1 MKKSTDNSRLPNM
14 LLNFRESI
22 GLSDYYI
29 HEDTI

>member
-14 LLNFRESI
+14 LLNFREII